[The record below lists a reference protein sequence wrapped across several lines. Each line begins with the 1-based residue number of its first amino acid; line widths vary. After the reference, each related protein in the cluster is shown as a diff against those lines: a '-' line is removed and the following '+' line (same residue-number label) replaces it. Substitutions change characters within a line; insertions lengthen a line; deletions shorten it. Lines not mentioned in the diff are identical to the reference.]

1 MVPSACTCYLV
12 RCWMCWRH
20 QLVKKGKSLKKDF
33 WISSISVGV
42 LIPCCVSRQ
51 CSACFPPLKSK
62 STSCWENRL
71 RLNENKNVATL
82 KCITFCSEALFC
94 KNNDLRALQAVNKR
108 PHEFQSDLQNACS
121 FHTGGNFRALTFV
134 WDFGWLRDRLTHI
147 PCSTLVCLLC
157 LTILKRIRLFFLKL
171 PASY

>member
-1 MVPSACTCYLV
+1 
-12 RCWMCWRH
+12 MCWRH

-62 STSCWENRL
+62 SISCWENRL

-108 PHEFQSDLQNACS
+108 PHEFQSDLQNAFS

-134 WDFGWLRDRLTHI
+134 WDCDSLYAHSILHLGLSPLSDHFEKNLSTSPQAPSVILILFKYFMLGSVSFHI
-147 PCSTLVCLLC
+147 
-157 LTILKRIRLFFLKL
+157 
-171 PASY
+171 A